1 MQPQRVFYSAEVQYA
16 GVSHYHDRQRDNQ
29 VSLKARFKAHWHSQV
44 DELDLTLISRHSGTI
59 IGA

>member
-1 MQPQRVFYSAEVQYA
+1 MFYSVEVQYA